1 MYDFNFTKFPSD
13 RVMGGAS
20 FCCASYCCFREF
32 AFWKFTFA
40 KLLLLLTAAYP
51 EGASYCCLL
60 TNFISTYANSL
71 QHFIFAHF
79 LLTESY
85 GKCALRQKPA
95 IASFIER
102 FKTGAMRKSYWQTL
116 SVLMPIY
123 FSISFLLTLCW
134 QKAVESALYDR
145 SRSLLLS

>member
-95 IASFIER
+95 IVSFIER

-123 FSISFLLTLCW
+123 FSISFLLTLC
-134 QKAVESALYDR
+134 
-145 SRSLLLS
+145 